1 MSLRV
6 IHGKPGSGKSCYCVS
21 IIVKILEDWARYKSE
36 KDEQYPCVLYTNIPL
51 HIEELNS
58 YLTGIICTDIDLS
71 EQIVLLDDSFFRNAK
86 GEYCNWWDKI
96 EGAAFVVIDEVHHF
110 LPSGLKTDKAGKE
123 LSKQFVNYVSM
134 HRHNQHDLIFLSQH
148 LNNVAPEVKRMTE
161 VIFEVLNVKNMTL
174 GIWPF
179 IVQMSDIDTV
189 REAWGCPVQ
198 LAHIKRGVCSANS
211 VQYDKACENFVLS
224 SSLFKL
230 YRSHTKSDE
239 AFDRPSLRLGRVGS
253 LLWLFRRYFFKF
265 AIYVI
270 ILITIIVSGKRLL
283 SELPNILMSA
293 FTGAAPVNV
302 GGTSSN
308 SSTNNVTVPSPPSS
322 DHVHSASC
330 GHDHSHEIEPLP
342 IIVTEPTT
350 DDIIGFIPGGVIT
363 RTGIL
368 KQNDHIMYK
377 NERDYVK
384 QVDVMRG
391 ILYLGSG
398 NKVQK

>member
-1 MSLRV
+1 ML
-6 IHGKPGSGKSCYCVS
+6 G
-21 IIVKILEDWARYKSE
+21 DWARYKIE
-36 KDEQYPCVLYTNIPL
+36 KGEPYPCILYTNIPL
-51 HIEELNS
+51 DIDEVNR
-58 YLTGIICTDIDLS
+58 YLTNKICMEIDLS
-71 EQIVLLDDSFFRNAK
+71 EQIEILDDSFFRDKN
-86 GEYCNWWDKI
+86 GEHCQWWKKI
-96 EGAAFVVIDEVHHF
+96 EGAAFVVIDEVHHY

-123 LSKQFVNYVSM
+123 LAKEFVNYVSM

-148 LNNVAPEVKRMTE
+148 LNNVTPEVKRMTE
-161 VIFEVLNVKNMTL
+161 VIYEVLNVKNMVF

-179 IVQMSDIDTV
+179 IIQMSDIDTV

-211 VQYDKACENFVLS
+211 VQYDKVCQQFVLS
-224 SSLFKL
+224 PSLFKL

-239 AFDRPSLRLGRVGS
+239 AFDRPSLKLGRVGS
-253 LLWLFRRYFFKF
+253 LFWIFRRYFFKF
-265 AIYVI
+265 AIYAI
-270 ILITIIVSGKRLL
+270 ILITLIFAGKRVL
-283 SELPNILMSA
+283 SEIPNILMKA
-293 FTGAAPVNV
+293 VV
-302 GGTSSN
+302 
-308 SSTNNVTVPSPPSS
+308 STPTKVETKLQDNVTVSS
-322 DHVHSASC
+322 SVPFDHVHSASC

-368 KQNDHIMYK
+368 KQNDHILYK